1 MTGFLSRIFGGGAKR
16 NKVEAFIEDKMVTLI
31 KKAGLKLS
39 FDLKVSED
47 QKKVLIDLY
56 GEDEALAK
64 DRDAQL
70 LDAFQLFLKRSS
82 QNAFPD
88 EKVTIIVDCDSY
100 REQSDDDLTKI
111 AEKLKDQVLKKKK
124 PAYFRAL
131 PPRERKIVHQYFS
144 EDKRFR
150 TKSVGDGMFKKIKIS
165 LAGEKSNSTSQSRPK
180 HNNKKRD
187 ADGSGSRDNGVKN
200 SGSNGA
206 NPVETSQAE
215 DSSNVDSI
223 ESLSV
228 DNSMDDQM
236 DQETSSKDL

>member
-1 MTGFLSRIFGGGAKR
+1 MKGLLSRIFGGAAKR
-16 NKVEAFIEDKMVTLI
+16 NKVEAFIEEKMVTLL

-47 QKKVLIDLY
+47 QKRILIDLY

-70 LDAFQLFLKRSS
+70 LDAFQLFLKRST
-82 QNAFPD
+82 QNEFPED
-88 EKVTIIVDCDSY
+88 RITIIVDCDSY
-100 REQSDDDLTKI
+100 REQSDDDIAKI

-131 PPRERKIVHQYFS
+131 PPRERKIVHQHFS

-165 LAGEKSNSTSQSRPK
+165 LAGDKSNSSPNPRPRN
-180 HNNKKRD
+180 NNKK
-187 ADGSGSRDNGVKN
+187 SGT
-200 SGSNGA
+200 SGGERSPASQNA
-206 NPVETSQAE
+206 TSSAE
-215 DSSNVDSI
+215 AKI
-223 ESLSV
+223 
-228 DNSMDDQM
+228 DDRISEVS
-236 DQETSSKDL
+236 DQESSATDI

>member
-16 NKVEAFIEDKMVTLI
+16 SKVEAFIEDKMVTLI

-47 QKKVLIDLY
+47 QKKILIDLY
-56 GEDEALAK
+56 GEDEGLAK

-82 QNAFPD
+82 QNAFPE

-165 LAGEKSNSTSQSRPK
+165 LAGEKSNSTSQARPK

-187 ADGSGSRDNGVKN
+187 ANGAGSKDNGFKN

-206 NPVETSQAE
+206 SHAAASDTD
-215 DSSNVDSI
+215 DSRAIDEI
-223 ESLSV
+223 ESSSV
-228 DNSMDDQM
+228 DNSMDEQM
-236 DQETSSKDL
+236 VRETSSKDL

>member
-1 MTGFLSRIFGGGAKR
+1 MTGFLSRLFGGGAKR

-47 QKKVLIDLY
+47 QKKILIDLY

-70 LDAFQLFLKRSS
+70 LDAFQLFLKRSA
-82 QNAFPD
+82 QNAFPED
-88 EKVTIIVDCDSY
+88 KVTIIVDCDSY

-150 TKSVGDGMFKKIKIS
+150 TNSVGDGMFKKIKIS
-165 LAGEKSNSTSQSRPK
+165 LAGEKSNATSQPRPK
-180 HNNKKRD
+180 HHSKKRD
-187 ADGSGSRDNGVKN
+187 SNGSGSRDNGAKDN
-200 SGSNGA
+200 GLNGA
-206 NPVETSQAE
+206 ALNDDSNAE
-215 DSSNVDSI
+215 DTSTDFDSSEISKT
-223 ESLSV
+223 ELL
-228 DNSMDDQM
+228 
-236 DQETSSKDL
+236 DQETTTENL